1 MDDPGV
7 DGADRLVVQAEPGQP
22 AWFEILHQDVGA
34 AGELA
39 PGGEVVRVVKV
50 QCDGSLVPVDRQ
62 GIGRHPVAR
71 GWRDPAPGVVPP
83 RALYLDY
90 VFAEIGEGH
99 CSRPALPH
107 PGEV

>member
-7 DGADRLVVQAEPGQP
+7 DGAHRLVVRAEPGQP
-22 AWFEILHQDVGA
+22 AWFEILHQDVGP

-50 QCDGSLVPVDRQ
+50 QCDRSLVPVDRQ

-71 GWRDPAPGVVPP
+71 GWGDPVPGVGAP
-83 RALYLDY
+83 RAPYLGY
-90 VFAEIGEGH
+90 VCAGAGVGPRVVRA
-99 CSRPALPH
+99 CPTP
-107 PGEV
+107 